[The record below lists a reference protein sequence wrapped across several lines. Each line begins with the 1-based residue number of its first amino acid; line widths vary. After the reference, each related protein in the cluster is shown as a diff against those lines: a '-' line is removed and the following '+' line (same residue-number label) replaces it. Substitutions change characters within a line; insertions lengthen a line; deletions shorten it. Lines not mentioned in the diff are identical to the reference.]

1 MGLGGHVKFLKLQRN
16 GIYNKVVYA
25 KYGLIR
31 IRLCIDSGHKNNSRE
46 AR

>member
-1 MGLGGHVKFLKLQRN
+1 MGLGGQVKFLKPQRN

-25 KYGLIR
+25 KYGLTR
-31 IRLCIDSGHKNNSRE
+31 IRLCIDSGHKNKSRD